1 MARGGDTA
9 TSYLRACWYGG
20 VAGLRQLESNWLE
33 LTPGFDL
40 FARNEWHLAAAMHLV
55 GEGGKRW
62 LCRIGEDA
70 GRPAAII
77 PAVTGLSVRLQRLAG
92 KFDSRRPNFR
102 WFKKTGS
109 LTRARHERSPWYK
122 LPRNPVDK
130 TDNWGGLAT
139 T

>member
-1 MARGGDTA
+1 LSAR
-9 TSYLRACWYGG
+9 WYEGA
-20 VAGLRQLESNWLE
+20 AGLQQLESDWLE
-33 LTPGFDL
+33 LAAEADL
-40 FARNEWHLAAAMHLV
+40 FARYEWHLAAALHLV
-55 GEGGKRW
+55 GDGDKIW
-62 LCRIGEDA
+62 FCRIGDDA